1 MPEQTLS
8 TRKGTEE
15 SREQGRSPCVLLC
28 AFSKL
33 LGLQIVNYFE
43 NRKIKFFKKK
53 ERLGAY
59 NTIRYAG

>member
-43 NRKIKFFKKK
+43 NRKIKFFKKRK
-53 ERLGAY
+53 G
-59 NTIRYAG
+59 